1 MEEMNMNM
9 TEVNEVEE
17 TKKGS
22 VLKAIAIGTAAVG
35 ALACVA
41 VGVYKKLRKKNAESA
56 TEFNTEEAVEVQE
69 VSEVEASEE

>member
-1 MEEMNMNM
+1 MEEMNM

-22 VLKAIAIGTAAVG
+22 VLKAVAIGTAAVG

-41 VGVYKKLRKKNAESA
+41 VGVYKKLRNKNAESA
-56 TEFNTEEAVEVQE
+56 TESDAEVIEVQE
-69 VSEVEASEE
+69 VPEVENLDEE